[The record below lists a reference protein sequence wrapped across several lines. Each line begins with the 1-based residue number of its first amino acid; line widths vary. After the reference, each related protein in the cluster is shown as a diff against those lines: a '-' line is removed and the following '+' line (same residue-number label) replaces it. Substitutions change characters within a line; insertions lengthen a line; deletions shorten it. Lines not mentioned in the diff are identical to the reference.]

1 MKKKEQKQWKQM
13 NKTKWISLGVG
24 LTLFVLGIVLTVV
37 TRTNAL
43 AEEAGTGA
51 KIPFALGLIMILV
64 GIAISALLTV
74 RSISPWV
81 WRKLLSIWVMCS
93 ACWQPCSWAACGA
106 AWLVRW
112 V

>member
-43 AEEAGTGA
+43 AEESGTGA

-64 GIAISALLTV
+64 GIVIPVVGALSRYILY
-74 RSISPWV
+74 
-81 WRKLLSIWVMCS
+81 LLC
-93 ACWQPCSWAACGA
+93 
-106 AWLVRW
+106 LL
-112 V
+112 